1 MCIMVYNKLIKE
13 GNLPHYEEYKNIKNF
28 NEDKNIRVIARIVGE
43 FSTTGGYLEV
53 TKENYRLVHARI
65 KTLNKVW
72 GTKPLQK
79 TYTNDKGQQIK
90 RSVHLSLKEV
100 KSVIGLKIGGRW
112 AEHKTNRQFAS
123 FVTAAIKNQFQ
134 TLAMKKEGKL
144 LKEYQAA
151 IVNVKNRKIQTQVL
165 ENDIVV
171 EVLA

>member
-1 MCIMVYNKLIKE
+1 M
-13 GNLPHYEEYKNIKNF
+13 PHYEEYKNIKNF
-28 NEDKNIRVIARIVGE
+28 NEDQNIRVIARIVGE
-43 FSTTGGYLEV
+43 FSTTAGYLEV
-53 TKENYRLVHARI
+53 TKENYKLVAARI

-79 TYTNDKGQQIK
+79 TYTDNKGKKIK
-90 RSVHLSLKEV
+90 KSVHLTLSDV

-134 TLAMKKEGKL
+134 TLAMKKEVKL

-151 IVNVKNRKIQTQVL
+151 IVNVKHRKVQTRVL

-171 EVLA
+171 EVLKW